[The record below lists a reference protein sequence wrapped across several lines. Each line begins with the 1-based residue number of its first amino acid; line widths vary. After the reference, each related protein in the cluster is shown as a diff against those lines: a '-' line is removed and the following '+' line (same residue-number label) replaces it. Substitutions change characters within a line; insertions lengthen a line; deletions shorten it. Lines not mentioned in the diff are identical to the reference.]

1 MSLHRSALLVGIS
14 AYRPALAWIRL
25 NSKALGWLCG
35 ALVAVV
41 SPGEVFPAEVNEA
54 MDCPPDDDGLQVGEW
69 IRGTSAGW
77 PSPNPDAVRRGAL
90 AASSFGGRGRYPTD
104 GRTRLVVVNA
114 RAPSIIAPATAAG
127 LSRPSYSFL

>member
-69 IRGTSAGW
+69 IAVHLQAGPAQTLMQSDAAHWPPLLSA
-77 PSPNPDAVRRGAL
+77 AGA
-90 AASSFGGRGRYPTD
+90 AIRPTD
-104 GRTRLVVVNA
+104 GL
-114 RAPSIIAPATAAG
+114 G
-127 LSRPSYSFL
+127 LSS